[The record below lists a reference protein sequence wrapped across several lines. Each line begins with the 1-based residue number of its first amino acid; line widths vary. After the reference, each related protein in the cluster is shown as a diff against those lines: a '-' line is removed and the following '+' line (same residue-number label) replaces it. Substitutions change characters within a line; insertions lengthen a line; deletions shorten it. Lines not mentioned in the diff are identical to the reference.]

1 MSSGWST
8 SSSSESAPLDQEP
21 LWFEAEQDE
30 NRLRRAEKDIRW
42 LRFSGLIGWFVVL
55 QSHGYELGFTPV
67 WAIYTIGCIYA
78 AWAHVQAERS
88 ANIRRTAIATTFGDP
103 VLAGFICGATGG
115 IDSVLY
121 PFFFFTQMSV
131 AIRFGVWESIGIALF
146 NCALTILIFFVEPW
160 YSPHP
165 GSATSLMLATKL
177 FLLGFA
183 GFLGAILAEW
193 ARAHA
198 NLILE
203 HARTLRESGDRYQAV
218 LRRFAQVQE
227 EERRNIAGEL
237 HDRMSGHLFALRQ
250 GLEQCVA
257 GLDDRAALRTRLDE
271 LESTVRA
278 CTHDVRSIMNEL
290 RPTVL
295 DELGF
300 YEAASEYLGRQAEL
314 LPFRLVRRIDPSLR
328 DWRSRQDAML
338 FRLLQEALLNIQK
351 HAQATTVEVLL
362 EARGDEVVLS
372 IADDGQGFD
381 PDNVPL
387 GHYGLMTMRERAESA
402 GGELCVDAGGGR
414 RGTRIEVRLPR
425 NER

>member
-1 MSSGWST
+1 MSSGWSL
-8 SSSSESAPLDQEP
+8 SPAPEPLPLNPEP
-21 LWFEAEQDE
+21 LWFEAEEDE
-30 NRLRRAEKDIRW
+30 KRLRRAEKDIRW
-42 LRFSGLIGWFVVL
+42 LRFAGLIGWFVVL
-55 QSHGYELGFTPV
+55 QGHGYDLGFTPV
-67 WAIYTIGCIYA
+67 WGIYTTGVLYA
-78 AWAHVQAERS
+78 AWAHLQAARS
-88 ANIRRTAIATTFGDP
+88 PNIRRTAITTTFADP
-103 VLAGFICGATGG
+103 VLAAMICIATGG

-131 AIRFGVWESIGIALF
+131 AIRFGVWESIGIAVF
-146 NCALTILIFFVEPW
+146 NCAVTIAIFFIEPW

-165 GSATSLMLATKL
+165 GNSTYLMLGTKL

-183 GFLGAILAEW
+183 GFMGAILAEW

-198 NLILE
+198 QLILE

-237 HDRMSGHLFALRQ
+237 HDRMSGHLFGLRQ
-250 GLEQCVA
+250 GLEQCRA
-257 GLDDRAALRTRLDE
+257 GLDDRTALRARLDE

-314 LPFRLVRRIDPSLR
+314 LPFRLVRRIDPALR

-362 EARGDEVVLS
+362 AAHGDEVVLS

-381 PDNVPL
+381 PDNIPL
-387 GHYGLMTMRERAESA
+387 GHYGLMTMRERSEAA
-402 GGELCVDAGGGR
+402 GGVLRVDAGGGR
-414 RGTRIEVRLPR
+414 RGTRIEVRFPR
-425 NER
+425 T